1 MGALGAINLFSV
13 PVTLSTVRLFGQNSM
28 RRLTAASEF
37 WTGIAVHSRQT
48 RIEYRSQCYK
58 FGIQP
63 GTVKAHP
70 WGTGRFRMA
79 YVQLNV
85 PQFHLQPN
93 VFLKLASAFAL
104 PIESNSTYRINENCY
119 QICHYM
125 EPIGLPFWLV
135 FPLDRS
141 LPPQPLPC
149 LLIAR
154 CMTIY
159 IQVEQHFKFVILTAT
174 CNASKG
180 C

>member
-37 WTGIAVHSRQT
+37 WTGIALHSQQT
-48 RIEYRSQCYK
+48 RIEYLSQCYK

-70 WGTGRFRMA
+70 VGHRPF
-79 YVQLNV
+79 LNALCTINCSAI
-85 PQFHLQPN
+85 HLQPN

-125 EPIGLPFWLV
+125 ETIGLPFWLV

-149 LLIAR
+149 RLIAR